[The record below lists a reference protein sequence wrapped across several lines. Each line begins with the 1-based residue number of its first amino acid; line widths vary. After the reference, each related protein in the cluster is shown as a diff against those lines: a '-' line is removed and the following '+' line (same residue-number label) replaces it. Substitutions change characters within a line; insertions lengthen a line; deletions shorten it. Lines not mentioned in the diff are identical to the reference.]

1 MSKRSMKSFWLPN
14 PIYKALPVAYIV
26 IGLLLLAGVIYSGFT
41 GSSALMY
48 GGVGLLSIGIGFI
61 VHRLRKRTPPS

>member
-1 MSKRSMKSFWLPN
+1 MKSVWLPT

-26 IGLLLLAGVIYSGFT
+26 IGLLLLAGVIYAGFT

-48 GGVGLLSIGIGFI
+48 GSVGLFSIGIGFV
-61 VHRLRKRTPPS
+61 VHRLRKRVPPS